1 MSKIYEYSISCGC
14 PFGKEHKFIKKEFDL
29 KETPKRYGDSRS
41 YNNPLCVSSG
51 YVPKDML
58 AKVIDKNTDGLYL
71 KFSYFCV
78 CYLIEENDELA
89 KALFSSYIHEKI
101 DEINEKLAH
110 YNNFLSEIG
119 Q

>member
-1 MSKIYEYSISCGC
+1 MSKIYEYSISCGY

-41 YNNPLCVSSG
+41 CDNPLCVHSG
-51 YVPKDML
+51 YVPKNML
-58 AKVIDKNTDGLYL
+58 ATVIDGDTNELYL
-71 KFSYFCV
+71 DFRYLCV

-110 YNNFLSEIG
+110 YNNFLAEIG